1 MKKKILFV
9 GIFMLFLSGCMKNV
23 LDRAPLNLITDAEVW
38 TSDNLA
44 VVYLTTLYDNLP
56 FGFYTSSTNPEQRF
70 LSYETDESAWNGGNP
85 VDDYGSDVNFLNTT
99 AYQWIRNCN
108 YFLANVEAG
117 NLPDK
122 DELAGE
128 CRFLR
133 AYYYFDLVRKYG
145 GMPIINQVQ
154 SFTGSNLTELQVPRN
169 TEDSLY
175 EFIGDQLDSAASELP
190 PSWDAANSNRATM
203 WAALAL
209 KSRAMLYAGSIA
221 KYNPVQLNG
230 LVGIPA
236 GEANAYYNKSMAAS
250 KQIMNGAQFA
260 LYTKYYDP
268 VAQTGNPSVNY
279 QNIFLDK
286 NNVEI
291 IFQKAYSYPS
301 KPNSYDAF
309 NLPQGYTDNWGCYI
323 DPFLEMVESYEYVDG
338 TPGTLKINDAGGN
351 PIEYPDPNAIF
362 ANKDPRFDA
371 SIFHGGDFL
380 FTREIQMWAGIYDL
394 NGVLFN
400 SATPFPADPST
411 LGNGLDGP
419 GLTDEGAFT
428 KTGFDIKKYM
438 DTATLNTN
446 DGTSDVN
453 YIDFRYA
460 EILLNYVEAA
470 FETSSDLLGALDAI
484 NQIRKRAGIRPL
496 MASELTTDRIR
507 NERKVELAFE
517 DKRMWDIRRWNIGP
531 QLFNNTYMQGLWPYL
546 KYKGNGKYTYIYKI
560 NTGDPIDW
568 GFSRLWQESD
578 NYSELSDYISTNPNI
593 IQNPGW

>member
-1 MKKKILFV
+1 MKSKILLT
-9 GIFMLFLSGCMKNV
+9 GILAFFLSGCMKNV
-23 LDRAPLNLITDAEVW
+23 LDRTPLNLITDADVW
-38 TSDNLA
+38 KSDDLA
-44 VVYLTTLYDNLP
+44 AIYLTTLYDNLP
-56 FGFYTSSTNPEQRF
+56 FGFYTTSKSPQLRF
-70 LSYETDESAWNGGNP
+70 TSYETDESAWNNGNP
-85 VDDYGSDVNFLNTT
+85 VDSYGSDPNYLNTT

-108 YFLANVEAG
+108 YFLANVETG

-122 DELAGE
+122 DELAGQ

-154 SFTGSNLTELQVPRN
+154 SFTGSNLAELQVPRN

-175 EFIGDQLDSAASELP
+175 EYIGHQLDSAASELP
-190 PSWDAANSNRATM
+190 ASWDAANANRATK

-236 GEANAYYNKSMAAS
+236 GKANAYYNKSMEAS
-250 KQIMNGAQFA
+250 KEIMDGGQFA

-268 VAQTGNPSVNY
+268 NAKTGNPSVNY

-286 NNVEI
+286 NNKEI

-301 KPNSYDAF
+301 KGHSYDVL
-309 NLPQGYTDNWGCYI
+309 NLPQGYTDDYGGYI

-338 TPGTLKINDAGGN
+338 SPGKLKINDAAGN

-371 SIFHGGDFL
+371 SIFHGGDFAWG
-380 FTREIQMWAGIYDL
+380 RVIQMWAGIYDL
-394 NGVLFN
+394 NGNLFN
-400 SATPFPADPST
+400 TATPFPPDPST

-419 GLTDEGAFT
+419 GVSDEGAYS
-428 KTGFDIKKYM
+428 KTGFDVKKYM
-438 DTATLNTN
+438 DTATLITTN
-446 DGTSDVN
+446 GGSDVN

-460 EILLNYVEAA
+460 EILLNYAEAA
-470 FETSSDLLGALDAI
+470 FETSSDLPGALDAI
-484 NQIRKRAGIRPL
+484 NQIRNRAGIRVL
-496 MASELTTDRIR
+496 MPSELTVDRIR

-531 QLFNNTYMQGLWPYL
+531 KLFNNTYMQGLWPYL

-568 GFSRLWQESD
+568 GFSRIWTEAD
-578 NYSELSDYISTNPNI
+578 NYSELSDYIATNPNI
-593 IQNPGW
+593 VQNPGW